1 MRTALVLCRTRYA
14 VGGAVVLLALAGC
27 SKGDTPDAYGNFE
40 ATEIVVS
47 VQASGQLESFTP
59 SEGVKLAAGA
69 VVGMV
74 DTTQLGLER
83 DQVVAQRQATEARAA
98 AAGGQVGVYTS
109 QLDVARRTLE
119 RTRRLFEQK
128 AATAQQLDQA
138 ERDYRMLVAQVSA
151 ARAQQ
156 QSVGREVS
164 SSTARVAQIRDR
176 IAKSDVVNPS
186 PGTVLATYVKT
197 GEVVQQGQPLY
208 RIANLDTMVLR
219 AYVAET
225 QLASLK
231 LGARVRVNVDQGNGQ
246 RITLPGVVTSVA
258 SKAEFT
264 PTPVQTRDERAD
276 LVYAVKVNVANP
288 NGAIKIGMPADLDLA
303 GAPRGT

>member
-1 MRTALVLCRTRYA
+1 MRTALVLCRTGYA

>member
-1 MRTALVLCRTRYA
+1 

-246 RITLPGVVTSVA
+246 RITLPGVVTWVA

>member
-1 MRTALVLCRTRYA
+1 MRTALVLCRTGYA

-246 RITLPGVVTSVA
+246 RITLPGVVTWVA